1 MPKLHV
7 RNMVCDRCVAAVA
20 SALRASGIV
29 FDHVMLG
36 EVDLPAALSKAQRA
50 DLSQRLAAQGFE
62 LIDDK
67 RTRTIE
73 QVKTLIREL
82 VHKDHLGRARKE
94 KLSVYLARAMG
105 TDYSGLSELFSTVE
119 GVTIE
124 RYHILQRL
132 ERAKEL
138 LVYDE
143 LSLGEIADRLGYSSV
158 HHLSSQFTKFTGHT
172 PSHFKRIGAARRR
185 PIDKV

>member
-1 MPKLHV
+1 MRCSMHEGGADRLPLQLPCAVPKLLV
-7 RNMVCDRCVAAVA
+7 RNMVCDRCIAAVRVA
-20 SALRASGIV
+20 LDEVGIMPDRVLLGEVELSQTPTAAQRTALRA
-29 FDHVMLG
+29 
-36 EVDLPAALSKAQRA
+36 
-50 DLSQRLAAQGFE
+50 RLAALGFE

-73 QVKTLIREL
+73 QVKGAIRKL
-82 VHKDHLGRARKE
+82 VHTDGLERARKE
-94 KLSVYLARAMG
+94 KLSAYLARELG

-119 GVTIE
+119 GLTIE

-143 LSLGEIADRLGYSSV
+143 LTLGEIADRLGYSSV
-158 HHLSSQFTKFTGHT
+158 
-172 PSHFKRIGAARRR
+172 
-185 PIDKV
+185 